1 MSDAKT
7 EVARR
12 TVRRPAAQKI
22 AKKRPS
28 VTAVDHVVPRV
39 DVDYEDFVGLYRSG
53 SLERIEVIKTGVR
66 ARSVGVFAR
75 KLNIPNERLVR
86 MLGMA
91 PATVSRKAKADGRLA
106 VEDSSRMVEMGRL
119 IGQVTEMVEKSGNA
133 EGFDAA
139 KWVAQW
145 IESPVPALGNR
156 KPAEF
161 LDTSEGQ
168 TLVSTIVA
176 RMQSGAYS

>member
-1 MSDAKT
+1 MSDAKS

-12 TVRRPAAQKI
+12 TVRRSAAQKI
-22 AKKRPS
+22 AKKRPPA
-28 VTAVDHVVPRV
+28 TAVDHIDPRV
-39 DVDYEDFVGLYRSG
+39 GFDDDFVGLYRSG

-66 ARSVGVFAR
+66 ARSVGAFAR

-106 VEDSSRMVEMGRL
+106 VEDSARMVEMGRL
-119 IGQVTEMVEKSGNA
+119 IGQVTEMVAKSGNP